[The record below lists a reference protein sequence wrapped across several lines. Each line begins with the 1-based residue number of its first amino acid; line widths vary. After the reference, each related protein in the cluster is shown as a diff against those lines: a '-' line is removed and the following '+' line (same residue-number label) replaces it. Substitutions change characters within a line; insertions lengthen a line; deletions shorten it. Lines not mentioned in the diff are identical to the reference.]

1 MRQWWSALSPNAF
14 DRHHRSFPFVHDTGT
29 KTALPRHGAQSA
41 LVRLCTQH
49 KEVSRLGWGGR
60 V

>member
-49 KEVSRLGWGGR
+49 KELSRLG
-60 V
+60 